1 MSDVVVI
8 GGGLI
13 GMMSARCLAMRGA
26 HVTLLE
32 RGCVGA
38 ESSWAGG
45 GIISALIPW
54 CAADEINQL
63 ILWGHHHY
71 PSLAQELA
79 DETGIDVQW
88 QQSGMAVLVADTD
101 AAIAWSKGAGLET
114 EILTKAQA
122 ADRMPGVRCQNE
134 ADSAIYLPEVAQ
146 IRNPRLI
153 QALLSSLRHLGV
165 AVHQHCLVEK
175 IEPHGKRV
183 DVVKTVK
190 QSFFA
195 DNVVLTTGA
204 WAAQFMPEL
213 QRKGIKPI
221 RGEMLLYKAP
231 ADLLSSIVV
240 TEEGYL
246 IPRQGGHILCG
257 STAEDTGFDCS
268 TTAAALAKLSLW
280 AERLLPGLK
289 EAAIVGHWAGLRP
302 GSNNGIPVISRSMEY
317 DNLYVSCG
325 HFRNGIAMAP
335 ASAQIMSDLVEG
347 VDPCINSA
355 PYSLAN

>member
-1 MSDVVVI
+1 
-8 GGGLI
+8 
-13 GMMSARCLAMRGA
+13 MMSARCLAMRGA
-26 HVTLLE
+26 DVTLLE

-54 CAADEINQL
+54 RAADEINQL
-63 ILWGHHHY
+63 ILWGHHY
-71 PSLAQELA
+71 YASLAQELA
-79 DETGIDVQW
+79 DETGVDVQW

-101 AAIAWSKGAGLET
+101 AAVAWSKGAGLET
-114 EILTKAQA
+114 EILTKAQTV
-122 ADRMPGVRCQNE
+122 DRMPGVRLQNE
-134 ADSAIYLPEVAQ
+134 ADSAIYLSEVAQ

-153 QALLSSLRHLGV
+153 QALLSSLHHLGV
-165 AVHQHCLVEK
+165 VIHQHCLVEK
-175 IEPHGKRV
+175 IERHGKRV
-183 DVVKTVK
+183 STVKTAK
-190 QSFFA
+190 QNFCA

-246 IPRQGGHILCG
+246 IPRQDGHILCG
-257 STAEDTGFDCS
+257 STVEDTGFDCS

-302 GSNNGIPVISRSMEY
+302 GSNNGIPIISRSMEY

-335 ASAQIMSDLVEG
+335 ASAQIMADLVEG
-347 VDPCINSA
+347 VESRINSA
-355 PYSLAN
+355 PYSLVY